1 MNPNL
6 LFTRLPSG
14 LQPLLFRLE
23 RQRKMARSK
32 WLYWVLLLPVSLL
45 ISITLVNLFGMI
57 KPKLGEN
64 IPAAIGGTIG
74 FLFFVGGAVWI
85 SLRFPDP
92 DDIND
97 QYRKAIL
104 PLLVKDTLPGWHSV
118 PDHGLGLKEIV
129 NTGLF
134 RDRANQVIRED
145 YFTGPAGNA
154 TAKIYEVNIRSNALR
169 KIQVP
174 KGGSFYEREITTR
187 FYGYFF
193 FLSPVAH
200 FSSVCWIFPR
210 NKKTWLSDDWITVS
224 RKQTD
229 RERDEIK
236 TGNAEFDA
244 QFFVY
249 AEDAAATRELLNA
262 TVCQKL
268 IKASG
273 MFPGATAFSFSGK
286 HLYAMCGFPDDP
298 LSVTKGLRIPD
309 EIEED
314 HRKELKIMREFVET
328 IC

>member
-6 LFTRLPSG
+6 LFPRLPSG
-14 LQPLLFRLE
+14 LQPVLFRLE

-32 WLYWVLLLPVSLL
+32 WIYWVLLLPVSIL
-45 ISITLVNLFGMI
+45 ISIPLVYLFGMI
-57 KPKLGEN
+57 KLKGDTSL
-64 IPAAIGGTIG
+64 AAAGGMIG
-74 FLFFVGGAVWI
+74 FLFLVGGALWI

-104 PLLVKDTLPGWHSV
+104 PLLVKETLPGWHAV

-134 RDRANQVIRED
+134 RDTANQVIRED
-145 YFTGPAGNA
+145 YFTGPAGKA

-169 KIQVP
+169 RVRTP
-174 KGGSFYEREITTR
+174 RSGTFYEREITSR

-210 NKKTWLSDDWITVS
+210 DKKTWLSDDWIAIS
-224 RKQTD
+224 RRQTE

-244 QFFVY
+244 QFSVF
-249 AEDAAATRELLNA
+249 AEDAAATRDLLNA
-262 TVCQKL
+262 PVCQKL
-268 IKASG
+268 IKASA
-273 MFPGATAFSFSGK
+273 MLPGATAFSFSGK

-314 HRKELKIMREFVET
+314 HRRELKIMRAFAET